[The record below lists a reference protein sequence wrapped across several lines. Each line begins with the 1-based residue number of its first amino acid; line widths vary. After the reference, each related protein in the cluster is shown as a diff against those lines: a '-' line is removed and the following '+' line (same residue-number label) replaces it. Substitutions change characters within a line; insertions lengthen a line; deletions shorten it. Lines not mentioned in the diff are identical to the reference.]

1 MSTLPLLLLP
11 GLTCDERLWQHQ
23 VAAFGA
29 DRPITSFAL
38 LPEDSMAALAQ
49 KALARMPPGR
59 FALAGLS
66 MGGYLA
72 FEIMRQAPERVAG
85 LALLDTSARDD
96 TEEARTNRRSM
107 MADASA
113 GESGYAAAVAQLL
126 PKLLHPDHL
135 DDAALVM
142 LLADMAAGVGAEGFV
157 RQQTAIMGRADSRP
171 LLQHIA
177 CPTLVLCGR
186 QDQLTP
192 LALHEEM
199 QSAIAGAR
207 LVVVDQCGH
216 VSTLEQADQVNQALG
231 EWLALADAA
240 AY

>member
-1 MSTLPLLLLP
+1 MSKLALLLLP

-23 VAAFGA
+23 VAEFGA
-29 DRPITSFAL
+29 ERTITSFAL
-38 LPEDSMAALAQ
+38 LPEDSMEALAH

-72 FEIMRQAPERVAG
+72 LEIVRQAPERVAG
-85 LALLDTSARDD
+85 LALLDTSARND
-96 TEEARTNRRSM
+96 TEEARSNRRRL
-107 MADASA
+107 MAQASA
-113 GESGYAAAVAQLL
+113 GPSGYAEAVSQLL

-135 DDAALVM
+135 GDSALVN
-142 LLADMAAGVGAEGFV
+142 LVADMAAGVGADGFF

-171 LLQHIA
+171 LLAHIA

-192 LALHEEM
+192 LVLHEEL
-199 QSAIAGAR
+199 QAGIPGAH

-216 VSTLEQADQVNQALG
+216 MSTLEQPAQVNRALAQ
-231 EWLALADAA
+231 WLELADAA
-240 AY
+240 A